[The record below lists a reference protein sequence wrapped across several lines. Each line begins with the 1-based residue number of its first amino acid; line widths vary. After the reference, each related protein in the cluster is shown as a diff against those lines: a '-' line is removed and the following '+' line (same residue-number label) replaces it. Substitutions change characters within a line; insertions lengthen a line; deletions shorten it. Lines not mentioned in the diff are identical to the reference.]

1 MIAQLKK
8 ILAYSKAIAAL
19 VGSLATYLLAVLPPD
34 QFKWLSLVAAVC
46 TAIGTWAVPNIP
58 FVDPTA
64 PAAVPPAVGK

>member
-1 MIAQLKK
+1 MIAQIKK

-34 QFKWLSLVAAVC
+34 QYKWLSLVAAVC

-58 FVDPTA
+58 STPTTSTTGGNA
-64 PAAVPPAVGK
+64 